1 MRKSMAVS
9 FALAFIVTGSTWAH
23 HNMSVAFD
31 VTQRFT
37 ETGTLTELDWRNPH
51 IYLSVAVNTEQ
62 GQVEVWVF
70 EGPSP
75 GTFAP
80 TLNPADRDIGKSDF
94 EASLG
99 KTVTVEASRA
109 RDGSLSGLIRQIT
122 LADGTVVS
130 MCPQAC

>member
-1 MRKSMAVS
+1 MRKRMVASL
-9 FALAFIVTGSTWAH
+9 ALTFIVVGPGWAH

-37 ETGTLTELDWRNPH
+37 QTGTLTEIDWRNPH
-51 IYLSVAVNTEQ
+51 IYLSVDVKSEE
-62 GQVEVWVF
+62 GQIETWVF

-75 GTFAP
+75 RTF
-80 TLNPADRDIGKSDF
+80 LDRADRDIGKNDF

-122 LADGTVVS
+122 LADGTVIAL
-130 MCPQAC
+130 CPQNC

>member
-1 MRKSMAVS
+1 MVASL
-9 FALAFIVTGSTWAH
+9 ALAFIVVGPGWAH

-31 VTQRFT
+31 VSQRFT
-37 ETGTLTELDWRNPH
+37 QTGTLTELDWRNPH

-62 GQVEVWVF
+62 GQVETWVF

-99 KTVTVEASRA
+99 KTVTVEASPA

>member
-9 FALAFIVTGSTWAH
+9 FALAFIVTGSAWAH

-51 IYLSVAVNTEQ
+51 IYLSVDVKSEQ
-62 GQVEVWVF
+62 GQIESWSF
-70 EGPSP
+70 EGPAP
-75 GTFAP
+75 NVFFA
-80 TLNPADRDIGKSDF
+80 RDVGKSDF
-94 EASLG
+94 ESSLG

-122 LADGTVVS
+122 LADGTVMVL
-130 MCPQAC
+130 CPQNC

>member
-9 FALAFIVTGSTWAH
+9 FALAFIVTGSAWAH

-37 ETGTLTELDWRNPH
+37 ETGTLTEIDWRNPH
-51 IYLSVAVNTEQ
+51 IYLSVDVKSEQ
-62 GQVEVWVF
+62 GQVETWLF
-70 EGPSP
+70 EGP
-75 GTFAP
+75 AP
-80 TLNPADRDIGKSDF
+80 NVFCASDVGKSDF

-122 LADGTVVS
+122 LADGTVIAL
-130 MCPQAC
+130 CPQAC

>member
-1 MRKSMAVS
+1 MVASL
-9 FALAFIVTGSTWAH
+9 ALTFIVVGPGWAH

-37 ETGTLTELDWRNPH
+37 QTGTLTELDWRNPH
-51 IYLSVAVNTEQ
+51 IYLSVDVKSEE
-62 GQVEVWVF
+62 GQIETWVF
-70 EGPSP
+70 EGPGP
-75 GTFAP
+75 GTF
-80 TLNPADRDIGKSDF
+80 LDRDIGKNDF

-122 LADGTVVS
+122 LADGTVIAL
-130 MCPQAC
+130 CPQNC

>member
-1 MRKSMAVS
+1 MVASL
-9 FALAFIVTGSTWAH
+9 ALTFIVVGPGWAH

-37 ETGTLTELDWRNPH
+37 QTGTLTELDWRNPH
-51 IYLSVAVNTEQ
+51 IYLSVDVKSEE
-62 GQVEVWVF
+62 GQIETWVF
-70 EGPSP
+70 EGPGP
-75 GTFAP
+75 RTF
-80 TLNPADRDIGKSDF
+80 LYRDIGKNDF

-122 LADGTVVS
+122 LADGTVIAL
-130 MCPQAC
+130 CPQNC